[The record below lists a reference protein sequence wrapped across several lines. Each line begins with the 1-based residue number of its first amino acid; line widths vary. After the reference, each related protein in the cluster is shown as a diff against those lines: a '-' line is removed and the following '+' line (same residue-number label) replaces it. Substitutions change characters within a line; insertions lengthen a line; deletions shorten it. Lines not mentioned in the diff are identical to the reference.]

1 MKKYAL
7 ALLALLLLL
16 PAVLASG
23 EALDVAVPEY
33 MRPYAPAEI
42 TVTCPDAGEL
52 TLRVSDDYVSY
63 VIATAQ
69 AQAGENRIAWD
80 GLGDNA
86 EALQRGA
93 YTLTVTLQTERDTYV
108 SETPLTVKLAAA
120 ALQYLIPSG
129 DTVYAG
135 QDGFLVNYLITASG
149 TMNVQ
154 LTAEDAPQTIL
165 RTWNIQQTDMLPHIF
180 RWNGQVNNQSV
191 PEGRYVLTFSV
202 KGSAQEPYEVHV
214 AVSHEKAPS
223 APLTVTDRALY
234 LPENLDSDA
243 DVWAAMM
250 YPVTVVDVGSIKRCL
265 PSLIANPKCW
275 ARCTAS
281 RRL

>member
-33 MRPYAPAEI
+33 VRPYAPAEI

-135 QDGFLVNYLITASG
+135 RTAFWS
-149 TMNVQ
+149 
-154 LTAEDAPQTIL
+154 TI
-165 RTWNIQQTDMLPHIF
+165 
-180 RWNGQVNNQSV
+180 
-191 PEGRYVLTFSV
+191 
-202 KGSAQEPYEVHV
+202 
-214 AVSHEKAPS
+214 
-223 APLTVTDRALY
+223 
-234 LPENLDSDA
+234 
-243 DVWAAMM
+243 
-250 YPVTVVDVGSIKRCL
+250 
-265 PSLIANPKCW
+265 
-275 ARCTAS
+275 
-281 RRL
+281 